1 MVERPAGKRR
11 KPGPE
16 YNPGVG
22 QIGTLDHP
30 FRHTIFGGR
39 QQRVPALFAAVI
51 LLPVVLAALT
61 LHQGWY
67 EPGTRSK
74 GHWLHQEIYLLQPLP
89 AHQHQWRL
97 VYLVAPRCEGQ
108 CRQVPVLM
116 ARIQAALGRN
126 LDKLDL
132 VQLTDTPPRGVN
144 GAVRAGDMML
154 VDSQGLAILRYEV
167 PASTAAWPLLG
178 KAVLSDLQ
186 QLLKYQRGV
195 Q

>member
-1 MVERPAGKRR
+1 MSGWRR
-11 KPGPE
+11 W
-16 YNPGVG
+16 
-22 QIGTLDHP
+22 
-30 FRHTIFGGR
+30 
-39 QQRVPALFAAVI
+39 RVPVLFAAVI

-74 GHWLHQEIYLLQPLP
+74 GHWLHQEISLLQPLP

-97 VYLVAPRCEGQ
+97 VYLVASRCEGQ
-108 CRQVPVLM
+108 CRQVPALM

-126 LDKLDL
+126 LDKLEL
-132 VQLTDTPPRGVN
+132 VQLTPSHEANSEMRE
-144 GAVRAGDMML
+144 GDILL
-154 VDSQGLAILRYEV
+154 VDARGLAILRYEV
-167 PASTAAWPLLG
+167 PGSTTTWPLLG